1 MSPAKPADDSR
12 LSRRFGVV
20 EGAVGLTL
28 ALLLLHAAAYTFLTD
43 DAFISFR
50 YARNLSEGLGLVFNP
65 GFERV
70 EGYSNFLWVV
80 LLAGVNALGLA
91 PESAAHALTGG
102 ATVALWCLVVWFVYR
117 TPPAAGRRWLLL
129 AAPLFLA
136 ATRSV
141 AVWSTSGLET
151 RLFEV
156 LVVGGAF
163 RLVVEVEARLAG
175 HPRRCLSPLL

>member
-1 MSPAKPADDSR
+1 M
-12 LSRRFGVV
+12 
-20 EGAVGLTL
+20 TL

-102 ATVALWCLVVWFVYR
+102 ATVAL
-117 TPPAAGRRWLLL
+117 
-129 AAPLFLA
+129 
-136 ATRSV
+136 
-141 AVWSTSGLET
+141 
-151 RLFEV
+151 
-156 LVVGGAF
+156 
-163 RLVVEVEARLAG
+163 
-175 HPRRCLSPLL
+175 